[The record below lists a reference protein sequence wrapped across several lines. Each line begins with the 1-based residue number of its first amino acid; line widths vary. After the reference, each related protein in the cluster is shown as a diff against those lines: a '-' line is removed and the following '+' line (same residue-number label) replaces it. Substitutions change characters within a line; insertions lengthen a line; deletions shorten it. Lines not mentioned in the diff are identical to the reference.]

1 VCLTLVGGDNWS
13 SSGIDRS
20 GLRGIGDR
28 LLLMHILGISVVELL
43 ADLLGEGKVDVL
55 AGRGSKLGDAL
66 LVLLNTFL
74 NLRDS
79 DTLLSSQILTADS
92 DEVNGLV
99 DTGLLGLREGN
110 LDSGLNRGDN
120 WDIVASLL
128 GNLLAVVVT
137 IAVVA
142 VARGGLADSHHLGVT
157 LLLIRHLH
165 SFGSSVNNLLL
176 VRVDTDLI
184 GDNLHRLTA
193 DCTGY
198 RVALFNIYDPLYWD
212 FNVLTDCFKS
222 WGAHFSRFNNIN
234 NRAVVL
240 GFLVDWG
247 SMVNRGSMV
256 NNSSSMVNNRGSMV
270 YNRGSMVY
278 NRGSM
283 VNSMGSMVDSM

>member
-1 VCLTLVGGDNWS
+1 VQFLS
-13 SSGIDRS
+13 SIGRDHRLGS
-20 GLRGIGDR
+20 IGDR
-28 LLLMHILGISVVELL
+28 LHLVGVLSIAVVKLL
-43 ADLLGEGKVDVL
+43 ADLLGEGEVNVL
-55 AGRGSKLGDAL
+55 AGRGSQLGDAL
-66 LVLLNTFL
+66 LMLLNTLL
-74 NLRDS
+74 NLRDG
-79 DTLLSSQILTADS
+79 DTLLSSQVLTADS
-92 DEVNGLV
+92 DQVNGLV
-99 DTGLLGLREGN
+99 NTGLDGLREGN
-110 LDSGLNRGDN
+110 HDSRLHRGHN
-120 WDIVASLL
+120 GDIVASLL
-128 GNLLAVVVT
+128 GNLLAVVVA

-142 VARGGLADSHHLGVT
+142 VARGGLADSDHLGVT

-165 SFGSSVNNLLL
+165 SLGCGVNNLLL

-193 DCTGY
+193 DCTGN

>member
-1 VCLTLVGGDNWS
+1 VGVLS
-13 SSGIDRS
+13 
-20 GLRGIGDR
+20 
-28 LLLMHILGISVVELL
+28 ISIVELL
-43 ADLLGEGKVDVL
+43 ADLLGEGEVNVL
-55 AGRGSKLGDAL
+55 TGRGSQLGDAL
-66 LVLLNTFL
+66 LMLLNTLFH
-74 NLRDS
+74 LRDG
-79 DTLLSSQILTADS
+79 DTLLSSQVLTADS
-92 DEVNGLV
+92 DQVNGLV
-99 DTGLLGLREGN
+99 NTGLDGLREGN
-110 LDSGLNRGDN
+110 HDSRLHRGHN
-120 WDIVASLL
+120 GDIVASLL
-128 GNLLAVVVT
+128 GNLLAVVVA

-142 VARGGLADSHHLGVT
+142 VARGGLADSDHLGVT

-165 SFGSSVNNLLL
+165 SLGCGVNNLLL

-184 GDNLHRLTA
+184 GDNFYGFTA
-193 DCTGY
+193 NCAGNG
-198 RVALFNIYDPLYWD
+198 VALFNIYDPLYWD

-247 SMVNRGSMV
+247 MVNRGSMV

-270 YNRGSMVY
+270 YNRGSMNNRCSMVH